1 MVSANMAIEIK
12 PFSWEDWYAMWQ
24 VQAHHLA
31 EGGIR
36 IDLSAQGPPDFT
48 LVYDET
54 NPNYPEMDMERIDEA
69 YLKGRGNFWLAWVDG
84 QAVGFVGAQDMGDY
98 VELRRMY
105 VWDEYRRLGIAS
117 LLVQALIAHCRQ
129 QQVAAVRLWTES
141 AGPGRFLYAKLGF
154 RQVELEGSELSH
166 FRALQGEIRMRL
178 NL

>member
-1 MVSANMAIEIK
+1 MVKLETKIVVK
-12 PFSWEDWYAMWQ
+12 PFRWEDWYAMWE

-36 IDLSAQGPPDFT
+36 IDLSAQGPPDFD

-84 QAVGFVGAQDMGDY
+84 QPVGFVGAQDMGDF

-105 VWDEYRRLGIAS
+105 VWDRYRRLGIGY
-117 LLVQALIAHCRQ
+117 LLVQALIEHCRQ
-129 QQVAAVRLWTES
+129 QQVSAVRLWTES
-141 AGPGRFLYAKLGF
+141 DGPGRFLYIKHGF
-154 RQVELEGSELSH
+154 RQVALEAGELCH
-166 FRALQGEIRMRL
+166 FRALNGEIRMRL
-178 NL
+178 DL